1 MPAKKRETAKDIEY
15 TKRFSESKKTIE
27 ANEKKGLTPKGVNVS
42 KGSATAKPYEKK
54 FLGGRAE
61 SSNKKIPTDQ
71 KRTKAIIVDGK
82 GKSVKVANKGNEQL
96 YREYKRDS
104 TNTMNM
110 RNKNA
115 NFYNVQTGAKKNMT
129 NSDKKILVDL
139 KKAKFSS

>member
-1 MPAKKRETAKDIEY
+1 MAIKRPEAPVDVEY
-15 TKRFSESKKTIE
+15 TKKFSSSKKTYE
-27 ANEKKGLTPKGVNVS
+27 ANEKKGLTPKGINVS

-54 FLGGRAE
+54 FLAGRAE
-61 SSNKKIPTDQ
+61 SGNKKIPTDP

-82 GKSVKVANKGNEQL
+82 GKSIKVANKGNEQL

-115 NFYNVQTGAKKNMT
+115 NFYNVQTGTKKNLT
-129 NSDKKILVDL
+129 SSDKKTLVNL
-139 KKAKFSS
+139 KKAKK

>member
-1 MPAKKRETAKDIEY
+1 MAIKKRETAKGIEY
-15 TKRFSESKKTIE
+15 TKKFSESKKTIE
-27 ANEKKGLTPKGVNVS
+27 SNEKKGVTPKGLNVS
-42 KGSATAKPYEKK
+42 KGLATSKPYEKK
-54 FLGGRAE
+54 FLAGKAE
-61 SSNKKIPTDQ
+61 SSNKKIPTDS

-115 NFYNVQTGAKKNMT
+115 NFYNVQTGAKKNLT

-139 KKAKFSS
+139 KKANFIS

>member
-1 MPAKKRETAKDIEY
+1 MAIKKNEKSVNVEY
-15 TKRFSESKKTIE
+15 TKKFSSEKKKYE
-27 ANEKKGLTPKGVNVS
+27 DNEKKGKLPSGINVS

-54 FLGGRAE
+54 FLAGQAE
-61 SSNKKIPTDQ
+61 SSNKKIPTDP

-82 GKSVKVANKGNEQL
+82 GKSIKVANKGNEQL

-115 NFYNVQTGAKKNMT
+115 NFYNVQTGTKKNLT
-129 NSDKKILVDL
+129 SSDKKILVNL
-139 KKAKFSS
+139 GKAKK